1 MPRTGE
7 DRARSPGTTRTTRT
21 TRSGTYVRCG
31 ARTAL
36 IVGEVVGRGITAAGA
51 VGLLRTAIH
60 TLAAL
65 DLGPDEL
72 LARLNDT
79 AVRLAAAPLAVPTG
93 HPTTAATPLTA
104 GCAVAL
110 YDPVELTCT
119 LARAGLPEPVVVLP
133 DGSAE
138 TLSVPPGP
146 LLAGTDNAPFP
157 ATTVSLPEGSTLPM
171 GTAALADAVLAP
183 SGPRRPLLE
192 TAATRALPEVC
203 DDLASALTTGA
214 RPRTGEALMP
224 LARTKALPQDRVLTR
239 DLPADPETAPIARAA
254 ARRQLDAW
262 GVDEE
267 TAFTTELVV
276 SELVGNAIR
285 YGAASAPHGKHAR
298 TVDETGRGLFIIAN
312 LAEEWGTR
320 FQDDGETVWAQC
332 PGRATAEAPGAPPMT
347 GRLRESPP
355 RGEGKGEYSP
365 LSTFN
370 L

>member
-1 MPRTGE
+1 MGEDGAWPAADPVRAEVVRRTGAHSLIVAPLAPRGRALGVASFYRLPGEEPFDEE
-7 DRARSPGTTRTTRT
+7 DAEVAATVCAHAALCVDNAGRYMREWMVALTVQRRLLPSPPTTQGTVDL
-21 TRSGTYVRCG
+21 SHLHLPDPEGGGAWFDAIALPG

-79 AVRLAAAPLAVPTG
+79 AVRLAAAPLAVPTW
-93 HPTTAATPLTA
+93 HPTTTATPLTA

-157 ATTVSLPEGSTLPM
+157 ATTVSLPEGSTLAT
-171 GTAALADAVLAP
+171 GTAALADDVLAP
-183 SGPRRPLLE
+183 SGLRRPLLE
-192 TAATRALPEVC
+192 TAATRALPQVC

-214 RPRTGEALMP
+214 RPRTGEALML
-224 LARTKALPQDRVLTR
+224 LARTKALPR
-239 DLPADPETAPIARAA
+239 TA
-254 ARRQLDAW
+254 
-262 GVDEE
+262 
-267 TAFTTELVV
+267 
-276 SELVGNAIR
+276 
-285 YGAASAPHGKHAR
+285 Y
-298 TVDETGRGLFIIAN
+298 
-312 LAEEWGTR
+312 
-320 FQDDGETVWAQC
+320 
-332 PGRATAEAPGAPPMT
+332 
-347 GRLRESPP
+347 
-355 RGEGKGEYSP
+355 
-365 LSTFN
+365 
-370 L
+370 